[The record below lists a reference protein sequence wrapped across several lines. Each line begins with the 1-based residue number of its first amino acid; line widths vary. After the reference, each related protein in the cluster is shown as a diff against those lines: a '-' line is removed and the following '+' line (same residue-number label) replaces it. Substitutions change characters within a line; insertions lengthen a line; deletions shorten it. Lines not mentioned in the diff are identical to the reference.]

1 MGFWAAL
8 YYTITMILDAGCIES
23 VVQDIGTAGVMLDIV
38 CLIVVIIG
46 TITFTGAVIGT
57 FTNTLS
63 GFIEKSNSGSR
74 KLYISDHLV
83 ILNWKSRAS
92 EIINDLLYAKKV
104 SAFFNEI
111 PPACTSGQLIRA
123 VWDATKDWHPTVV
136 LGYVKPGNI
145 VRLFSGD
152 QDEETVELRP
162 EDKLIVFTDH

>member
-1 MGFWAAL
+1 MVTQIGEKEAIFDF
-8 YYTITMILDAGCIES
+8 YTDILTYDQPGTEVYES
-23 VVQDIGTAGVMLDIV
+23 KEV
-38 CLIVVIIG
+38 
-46 TITFTGAVIGT
+46 
-57 FTNTLS
+57 
-63 GFIEKSNSGSR
+63 
-74 KLYISDHLV
+74 
-83 ILNWKSRAS
+83 
-92 EIINDLLYAKKV
+92 YAKKV